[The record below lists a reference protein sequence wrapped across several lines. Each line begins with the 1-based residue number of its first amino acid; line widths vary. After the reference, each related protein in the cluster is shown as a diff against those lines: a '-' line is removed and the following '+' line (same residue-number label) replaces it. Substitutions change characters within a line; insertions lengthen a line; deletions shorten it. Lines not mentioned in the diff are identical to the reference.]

1 MRSSLDYPLV
11 DRAKNPWLD
20 ELDAALLG
28 VADRVY
34 EAMAFDLAFVGEE
47 TSGYAR
53 APHEPSA
60 LSKAQR
66 PAATRYEVRVTP
78 ERFAL
83 ASRKLTAQGGAIA
96 FRSTHV
102 RGSASSTRPPG
113 DANGST

>member
-53 APHEPSA
+53 AA
-60 LSKAQR
+60 R
-66 PAATRYEVRVTP
+66 
-78 ERFAL
+78 
-83 ASRKLTAQGGAIA
+83 AIC
-96 FRSTHV
+96 SLE
-102 RGSASSTRPPG
+102 SSTTSCDSIRSSSHARAVCFG
-113 DANGST
+113 E